1 MVFLKQF
8 FSTLLI
14 SLLLYSSSSGQS
26 TDIDPDHWGYD
37 YLDMLSAR
45 GMIHGF
51 SSGLKPITR
60 ERFGELLI
68 MAERDYFNSQELLSD
83 TEYRILQRL
92 KGDILSDPDSPAAK
106 VLDEFKERHIYT
118 WSEDD
123 SWFSID
129 GFFNQEND
137 IGFLDEDR
145 EEQNISR
152 STGGARIRGS
162 LGNNLNFYLWFTN
175 TLVKGGVIAQNNFD
189 PSQGLPA
196 VAYDDNLYRD
206 DAISYLKYRA
216 PWFDITVGR
225 QNIIWGPGRRSGV
238 TFSSNNPPMDVIR
251 LDLRYSKLSYSGF
264 IGDIRGTGG
273 NKKIA
278 GHRLDIIPI
287 TGLRIGA
294 GEAVVYNRS
303 KFEILYSLPLMPFHI
318 AEHHLGDRDNNSINF
333 DITYDGLSDTRVY
346 TEFFIDDYK
355 LRKNPFT
362 HWGNKWAM
370 LSGVLFTKPLNLKN
384 SLLKIE
390 YSRIEPYVYTHISP
404 GNEYFNYDRP
414 MGHWAGP
421 DSDELF
427 VSYVNTLDWKTKIK
441 LSFAILRRGQL
452 DDTFSRPIIGDEKEF
467 LSGTVERRLTFT
479 AGYSVEFAKDQYLQ
493 AEFQRMNWDN
503 FGKQEGVSVY
513 DNRLYFTYRIDI

>member
-1 MVFLKQF
+1 MKF
-8 FSTLLI
+8 FISTFFI
-14 SLLLYSSSSGQS
+14 TLLLYSNSSGQS
-26 TDIDPDHWGYD
+26 TDVDPDHWGYD
-37 YLDMLSAR
+37 YLDLLSAR

-51 SSGLKPITR
+51 YSGLRPVTR

-68 MAERDYFNSQELLSD
+68 MAEARYSKTPALLSE
-83 TEYRILQRL
+83 TEQRLLQRL
-92 KGDILSDPDSPAAK
+92 KGDILSDPDSPDTEVAE
-106 VLDEFKERHIYT
+106 EFRERHLYT

-129 GFFNQEND
+129 AFINQEID
-137 IGFLDEDR
+137 IGFMDTNR
-145 EEQNISR
+145 VEQNISR
-152 STGGARIRGS
+152 STGGGRIRGY
-162 LGNNLNFYLWFTN
+162 LAGNLYFYLWFTN
-175 TLVKGGVIAQNNFD
+175 TLERGGVFARSNFD

-225 QNIIWGPGRRSGV
+225 QNITWGPGRRSGV

-251 LDLRYSKLSYSGF
+251 LDVRYDKLSYSGF

-278 GHRLDIIPI
+278 AHRLDLIPI

-294 GEAVVYNRS
+294 GETVVYNRS

-318 AEHHLGDRDNNSINF
+318 AEHHLGDRDNNSVNF
-333 DITYDGLSDTRVY
+333 DITYDGLTSTRIY
-346 TEFFIDDYK
+346 AEFFIDDYK
-355 LRKNPFT
+355 LLKNPFK
-362 HWGNKWAM
+362 HWGNKWAF

-390 YSRIEPYVYTHISP
+390 YARIEPYVYTHVRP

-427 VSYVNTLDWKTKIK
+427 ASYQNTPNWRTRLK
-441 LSFAILRRGQL
+441 LSFAMLRKGKL
-452 DDTFSRPIIGDEKEF
+452 DETFFRPEPGDEDKKEF

-479 AGYSVEFAKDQYLQ
+479 VGYSVEYAKDQYLQ
-493 AEFQRMNWDN
+493 AEIQRMSWDN
-503 FGKQEGVSVY
+503 FGRGEGVDVS
-513 DNRLYFTYRIDI
+513 DNRLYLTWRIDI